1 MRLVKLSSLRGVAR
15 GATLRAMI
23 RALATIFLAAMLA
36 ACTSHP
42 AADAAAT
49 SAKPASATTNALAGT
64 PMAAYGHAL
73 NKAKN
78 VQNIVN
84 EQAKKQAA
92 QIDAATGSSG

>member
-1 MRLVKLSSLRGVAR
+1 LRGVVR
-15 GATLRAMI
+15 GATLRAMT
-23 RALATIFLAAMLA
+23 RALATIFLSVMLA
-36 ACTSHP
+36 ACASHAP
-42 AADAAAT
+42 SDTAAT
-49 SAKPASATTNALAGT
+49 SATTPASAATNVLAGT